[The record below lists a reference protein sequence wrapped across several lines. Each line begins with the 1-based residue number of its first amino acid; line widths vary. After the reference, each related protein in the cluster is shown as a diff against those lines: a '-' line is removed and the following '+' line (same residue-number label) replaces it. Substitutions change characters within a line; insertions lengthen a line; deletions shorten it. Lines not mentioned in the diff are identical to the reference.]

1 MNKISFQLT
10 NSEILNLYNNI
21 IDNFNSYNSYNIEK
35 ESIPDFN
42 NITSLPDELE
52 ITNDIEDYNDYIMIK
67 NIDLKKKMWHF
78 RLKYFCSIFLKII
91 ELIGNSSN
99 EIEIKLYC
107 YSFIDREIDI
117 GVYYINNVK
126 NDNNSISTA
135 QVVNYFYNLEENI
148 DFNFSIGISEQSNG
162 YPI

>member
-1 MNKISFQLT
+1 
-10 NSEILNLYNNI
+10 
-21 IDNFNSYNSYNIEK
+21 
-35 ESIPDFN
+35 
-42 NITSLPDELE
+42 
-52 ITNDIEDYNDYIMIK
+52 
-67 NIDLKKKMWHF
+67 MWHF

-99 EIEIKLYC
+99 EIEIKLYY
-107 YSFIDREIDI
+107 YSVIDREIDI

-126 NDNNSISTA
+126 NDNNSISTT

-148 DFNFSIGISEQSNG
+148 GFNFNFDIGISDQSNG